1 MQFKTIIV
9 DDEPLARHIVRTM
22 LADDPEIAIVDEAT
36 NGNEATLSIL
46 RHKPDIVFLD
56 IQMSEADGFQVISE
70 VWQYHQPAVIFTT
83 AFDQYAI
90 RAFEVAAVDYLLKPF
105 TEIRFRQALAR
116 TKANIAKSND
126 VELQALLA
134 SLEKSSKET
143 FPKRILVKERQ
154 RQYFV
159 AVSDIFYFEAD
170 GNYIH
175 LFTISKKHT
184 IHGTLG
190 QLESQLDPTDFVRI
204 NRSNIVNLA
213 HIKELESYF
222 NSEFFVTM
230 NNATRLKWTRFYR
243 DNLDAFYSRNA

>member
-1 MQFKTIIV
+1 MKFKTIIV

-22 LADDPEIAIVDEAT
+22 LTDDPEIEIVDEAT

-46 RHKPDIVFLD
+46 HHKPEIVFLD

-116 TKANIAKSND
+116 TKANIAKASNS
-126 VELQALLA
+126 ELQMLLA
-134 SLEKSSKET
+134 SLEKTSKES

-159 AVSDIFYFEAD
+159 AVNDIFYCEAD

-175 LFTISKKHT
+175 LFTATKKHT
-184 IHGTLG
+184 VHGTLG
-190 QLESQLDPTDFVRI
+190 QMESQLDPSDFVRI

-213 HIKELESYF
+213 HVKELESYF

-230 NNATRLKWTRFYR
+230 NNAARLKWTRFYR
-243 DNLDAFYSRNA
+243 DNLDAFYSRGS

>member
-1 MQFKTIIV
+1 MKFNTVIV

-46 RHKPDIVFLD
+46 QHKPDIVFLD

-70 VWQYHQPAVIFTT
+70 VWHYHQPAVIFTT

-105 TEIRFRQALAR
+105 TEVRFRQALAR
-116 TKANIAKSND
+116 TKANIAKSGNG
-126 VELQALLA
+126 ELNTLLA
-134 SLEKSSKET
+134 SLGKSKDC

-190 QLESQLDPTDFVRI
+190 QLETQLDPADFVRI

-213 HIKELESYF
+213 HVKELESYF

-230 NNATRLKWTRFYR
+230 NNAARLKWTRFYK